1 MSLLFSCS
9 SLRGFSRSSCV
20 GAHRALISAWWF
32 SSVWDGV
39 SQEMSPEDLKH
50 ATFYHKHN
58 QKKLAYWEMSAPD
71 RFR

>member
-1 MSLLFSCS
+1 VRRLGLK
-9 SLRGFSRSSCV
+9 G
-20 GAHRALISAWWF
+20 
-32 SSVWDGV
+32 DGTWHAIKPHV
-39 SQEMSPEDLKH
+39 TTSDEEMSPEDLKH